1 MREPGPGQGPRLSS
15 PSFSMSERAQARG
28 AVLGT
33 VPRFWRRLDNNP
45 WVFVLPVT
53 VYLLAL
59 GVYPLISSFVLSLH
73 EYHIDSRTFSWVGFD
88 NYIAI
93 FQNREFYQAFRNTA
107 IFTAATVVIELVLG
121 MGLAV
126 FMTRRVIGRSLLR
139 TVLIIP
145 MMTTPMVVG
154 LMWRFLF
161 NTDFGIIDYL
171 LRILFHL
178 RPINWVGSAPYS
190 LISLIIVDVW
200 QWTPFAFLILYAG
213 LQTIPD
219 ELLEAARVDGARG
232 VQVFWHITVPMLLPL
247 ITIVILIRG
256 MDSFRAFDTV
266 YTLTF
271 GGPGRE
277 SATLSFLAYLEG
289 FAYSHLGLA
298 AAMSYV
304 MVAVIIVGVTI
315 YRFTVMNRVVR

>member
-1 MREPGPGQGPRLSS
+1 MSDQARARAIAVGAPPRL
-15 PSFSMSERAQARG
+15 
-28 AVLGT
+28 
-33 VPRFWRRLDNNP
+33 WRRLDSNP
-45 WVFVLPVT
+45 WVFVLPAT
-53 VYLLAL
+53 AYLLVL
-59 GVYPLISSFVLSLH
+59 GAYPLISSFILSLH
-73 EYHIDSRTFSWVGFD
+73 EYRLESRTFAWVGLG
-88 NYIAI
+88 NYAAI
-93 FQNREFYQAFRNTA
+93 FQDREFYLAFRNTA
-107 IFTAATVVIELVLG
+107 IYTVATVALELVLG

-126 FMTRRVIGRSLLR
+126 FMTRRVIGRRFLR
-139 TVLIIP
+139 TILIIP

-161 NTDFGIIDYL
+161 NTDFGIVDYL
-171 LRILFHL
+171 LRILFGL
-178 RPINWVGSAPYS
+178 RPINWLGSAPYS
-190 LISLIIVDVW
+190 LMSLIVVDVW

-213 LQTIPD
+213 LQTISD
-219 ELLEAARVDGARG
+219 DLLEAARVDGARAF
-232 VQVFWHITVPMLLPL
+232 QVFWHITLPLLLPM
-247 ITIVILIRG
+247 ITIVILFRG

-304 MVAVIIVGVTI
+304 MVAVIFAGVTV
-315 YRFTVMNRVVR
+315 YRFTVMNRVIR

>member
-1 MREPGPGQGPRLSS
+1 MSAPPQIRSVAIRRV
-15 PSFSMSERAQARG
+15 PSVWQ
-28 AVLGT
+28 
-33 VPRFWRRLDNNP
+33 RLDNTP

-53 VYLLAL
+53 LYLLAFSI
-59 GVYPLISSFVLSLH
+59 YPLISSFVLSLH
-73 EYHIDSRTFSWVGFD
+73 EYHIDSRAFTWVGAS
-88 NYIAI
+88 NYAAI
-93 FQNREFYQAFRNTA
+93 FRNPEFYVAFRNTTL
-107 IFTAATVVIELVLG
+107 FTGATVTVELALG
-121 MGLAV
+121 MALAV
-126 FMTRRVIGRSLLR
+126 FMTRRLIAQSLLR

-161 NTDFGIIDYL
+161 NTDFGIVDYL
-171 LRILFHL
+171 LRVLVGL
-178 RPINWVGSAPYS
+178 RPVNWLGSAPYS

-232 VQVFWHITVPMLLPL
+232 LQVFRHITVPLLLPM
-247 ITIVILIRG
+247 ITIVILFRG

-304 MVAVIIVGVTI
+304 MVGVILLGVTL
-315 YRFTVMNRVVR
+315 YRFTVMTWVAR

>member
-1 MREPGPGQGPRLSS
+1 MAT
-15 PSFSMSERAQARG
+15 ERAATTG
-28 AVLGT
+28 EP
-33 VPRFWRRLDNNP
+33 PRVASRVWRHLDNNP

-59 GVYPLISSFVLSLH
+59 SIYPLVSSFVLSLR
-73 EYHIDSRTFSWVGFD
+73 EYHVDSRSFSWVGLG
-88 NYIAI
+88 NYAAI
-93 FQNREFYQAFRNTA
+93 FQNPEFYTVFRNTA
-107 IFTAATVVIELVLG
+107 IFTVAAVAIELVLG
-121 MGLAV
+121 MALAL
-126 FMTRRVIGRSLLR
+126 FMTRRMVGKSLLR

-171 LRILFHL
+171 LRILFRL
-178 RPINWVGSAPYS
+178 PPVNWLGSTPFS
-190 LISLIIVDVW
+190 LISLVITDVW

-219 ELLEAARVDGARG
+219 ELLEAARVDGARAA
-232 VQVFWHITVPMLLPL
+232 QMFRHIMIPLLMPL
-247 ITIVILIRG
+247 ISIVILFRG

-271 GGPGRE
+271 GGPGRT

-298 AAMSYV
+298 SAMSYV
-304 MVAVIIVGVTI
+304 MVAVIIVGVTG
-315 YRFTVMNRVVR
+315 YRFTVMRRPVR

>member
-1 MREPGPGQGPRLSS
+1 
-15 PSFSMSERAQARG
+15 MSERAQAH
-28 AVLGT
+28 AVVAGT
-33 VPRFWRRLDNNP
+33 TPRRWRWLDNNP

-53 VYLLAL
+53 IYLLAL
-59 GVYPLISSFVLSLH
+59 GVYPLVSSFALSLH
-73 EYHIDSRTFSWVGFD
+73 EYHIDSRSFAWVGLS
-88 NYIAI
+88 NYALI
-93 FQNREFYQAFRNTA
+93 FQDREFYQAFRNTA
-107 IFTAATVVIELVLG
+107 IFTIGTVAIELVLG
-121 MGLAV
+121 MGLAL
-126 FMTRRVIGRSLLR
+126 FMSRRVIGQNVLR
-139 TVLIIP
+139 TILIIP

-161 NTDFGIIDYL
+161 NTDFGIVDYVL
-171 LRILFHL
+171 KVLFGL
-178 RPINWVGSAPYS
+178 RPINWLGSAPYS
-190 LISLIIVDVW
+190 LLSLIIVDVW
-200 QWTPFAFLILYAG
+200 QWTPFAFLILYTG
-213 LQTIPD
+213 LQTLPV

-232 VQVFWHITVPMLLPL
+232 IQVFWHVTVPLLLPL

-298 AAMSYV
+298 AATSYV
-304 MVAVIIVGVTI
+304 MVAVIFVGVTV
-315 YRFTVMNRVVR
+315 YRFTVMNRVTR